1 MRPHF
6 KANPLS
12 DFDRRAR
19 NKILSLATLA
29 LVNYSGNV
37 GFLSVLSYRQ
47 TVPFHVL
54 PVMREGV
61 NSPPAG
67 KYLSSYFSHSCECKA
82 VFCCTSGVHLLNS
95 DDTEHFMHFGEIQ
108 GVFAYFF

>member
-29 LVNYSGNV
+29 FVSDSDNV
-37 GFLSVLSYRQ
+37 GFLSVLSY
-47 TVPFHVL
+47 
-54 PVMREGV
+54 
-61 NSPPAG
+61 
-67 KYLSSYFSHSCECKA
+67 
-82 VFCCTSGVHLLNS
+82 
-95 DDTEHFMHFGEIQ
+95 
-108 GVFAYFF
+108 